1 MLAVS
6 ALAAEIGAHAKASC
20 RRKIEFVNLATNS
33 ASQTQLLSDRDE
45 MELVARGLEAA
56 VDAPS
61 RRRTGENQFAHVMR
75 HPLQEPASIGVEG

>member
-1 MLAVS
+1 
-6 ALAAEIGAHAKASC
+6 
-20 RRKIEFVNLATNS
+20 
-33 ASQTQLLSDRDE
+33 

-75 HPLQEPASIGVEG
+75 HPPQEPASIGVEG